1 MTAENTD
8 LKMTIISGLSG
19 AGKSLAI
26 ATFEDM
32 GYFCIDNLP
41 PQMLTQVA
49 KLFSLDGSK
58 VDRAAL
64 VLDARAGDSLSY
76 LDEALAELDRLNV
89 LCRVVF
95 LEASDEALVARFH
108 STRRT
113 HPLTGS
119 DNLAE
124 GIQREREMLAELRE
138 RADVVIDT
146 TSLNVHDLRRNIQET
161 VLAGELQDQI
171 LMTFMSFGYK
181 YGVPRE
187 VDMVFDARFLP
198 NPHWVPELRPLTGL
212 DEPVQDYVLSMVQT
226 QGFVER
232 VVDLLTYLAPSYLA
246 EQKRQLL
253 VGVGCTGGRH
263 RSVALVQTLAGA
275 LEQVPAVVTA
285 VRHRD
290 VGRKG

>member
-1 MTAENTD
+1 
-8 LKMTIISGLSG
+8 MTIISGLSG
-19 AGKSLAI
+19 AGKSLAV

-58 VDRAAL
+58 VNRAAL

-76 LDEALAELDRLNV
+76 LDDALAELDRLNV

-119 DNLAE
+119 DNLVE
-124 GIQREREMLAELRE
+124 GIQREREILGELRE

-146 TSLNVHDLRRNIQET
+146 TSLNVHDLRRHIQET

-198 NPHWVPELRPLTGL
+198 NPHWVPELRPLTGME
-212 DEPVQDYVLSMVQT
+212 EPVRDYVLAMEQT

-232 VVDLLTYLAPSYLA
+232 VVDLLTYLTPSYLV

-263 RSVALVQTLAGA
+263 RSVALAQTLASA

>member
-1 MTAENTD
+1 
-8 LKMTIISGLSG
+8 MTIISGLSG